1 MDNLQFV
8 LCLQDLT
15 KEEKTELMKKVLPT
29 VKTEVNPT
37 QDRPSITQTPSDESE
52 TIPTSDPEVS
62 VYCQISQWESR
73 GIRKVEKS
81 SKVEKTS
88 KIELYKNFEKVTK
101 RDVRRD
107 TLQNFNNV
115 GCTKFCD
122 LFCTRSNSL
131 TFGTFYHFQYYT
143 ITVCNV
149 PAN

>member
-37 QDRPSITQTPSDESE
+37 QDRPSITQTPSDKSE

-88 KIELYKNFEKVTK
+88 KEK
-101 RDVRRD
+101 R
-107 TLQNFNNV
+107 
-115 GCTKFCD
+115 
-122 LFCTRSNSL
+122 
-131 TFGTFYHFQYYT
+131 YYLR
-143 ITVCNV
+143 I
-149 PAN
+149 

>member
-115 GCTKFCD
+115 YEDSGFI
-122 LFCTRSNSL
+122 SL
-131 TFGTFYHFQYYT
+131 SCSCEENRLYK
-143 ITVCNV
+143 IL
-149 PAN
+149 